1 MLCSKMSR
9 KQSQRSQVRPAV
21 SNTITEALKQTT
33 HQEAVYFD
41 LYPPS
46 ALIFPASASKDTDLL
61 PP

>member
-1 MLCSKMSR
+1 MLCSKMS
-9 KQSQRSQVRPAV
+9 SQCSQVRPAV

>member
-1 MLCSKMSR
+1 MLCSKMS
-9 KQSQRSQVRPAV
+9 SQRSQVRPAV